1 MNENKKK
8 TTKDKS
14 FLFRMTDD
22 EMKNLEY
29 LSYLNDKSKADII
42 REGIKLYSNLNKYR

>member
-1 MNENKKK
+1 MEENKKK
-8 TTKDKS
+8 DTRNKT
-14 FLFRMTDD
+14 FLLRMTED

-29 LSYLNDKSKADII
+29 LSYLDDKSKAEII